1 MDLYQHFRAE
11 EQPFIDQVLDW
22 RDQVERQY
30 TPVLSDFLDP
40 REQLIFRSIIGYD
53 EQFNLT
59 FHGGYDR
66 SERKRAI
73 LAPFYEDVKEENYNL
88 SILQGQYNAKFVS
101 LSHRDLLGTVMSLG
115 LHRKKLGDLIVED
128 GQFQIIC
135 DRDLAMYLQ
144 MNIDKIRNTRINLR
158 DVSQDDILTPSYEWK
173 EKDGTV
179 SSTRLDA
186 ILKEIYQISRQ
197 KAQQLIEKE
206 AVKIN
211 HRTVNNSSFSLQPG
225 DLISLKSYG
234 RSQVVDILGETK
246 KQKIRIKT
254 AKLN

>member
-1 MDLYQHFRAE
+1 MDLYQHFRTE
-11 EQPFIDQVLDW
+11 EQPFIDQVVDW
-22 RDQVERQY
+22 REQVERQY
-30 TPVLSDFLDP
+30 IPVLSDFLDP
-40 REQLIFRSIIGYD
+40 REQLIYRSIIGHD

-59 FHGGYDR
+59 FFGGSDR

-73 LAPFYEDVKEENYNL
+73 LAPFYEVVEEENYKL
-88 SILQGQYNAKFVS
+88 TILQGQYNAKFVS

-144 MNIDKIRNTRINLR
+144 MNIDKIKNTRINLHEA
-158 DVSQDDILTPSYEWK
+158 SQEDILTPSYEWK
-173 EKDGTV
+173 AKDGTV

-197 KAQQLIEKE
+197 KAQHLIEKE

-254 AKLN
+254 AKLK